1 MGLTAFNRQRRI
13 ALQKKVGDQT
23 IADKLYANGYTHFSM
38 LADASAE
45 DLSFLSEKQL
55 QKLNKT
61 GSTEPTVQENKD
73 ALPGLT
79 IEELNE
85 ALELESNGKNRK
97 TAIKAIEARIEEL
110 EQVDPEPD
118 DEDESEAEEETDT
131 EPDDEPEAEQTD
143 ETEQQQEEPQGIS
156 GENTVSEIKAYLDE
170 QGIEYTSRMKKDEL
184 LELAGG

>member
-85 ALELESNGKNRK
+85 ALELESNAKTERRPLRQLKPVLKSWSKLIQSPMMKMNPRLKRRLIPNPMMSRRLNRPMRLSSSRKNR
-97 TAIKAIEARIEEL
+97 R
-110 EQVDPEPD
+110 V
-118 DEDESEAEEETDT
+118 
-131 EPDDEPEAEQTD
+131 
-143 ETEQQQEEPQGIS
+143 
-156 GENTVSEIKAYLDE
+156 
-170 QGIEYTSRMKKDEL
+170 
-184 LELAGG
+184 